1 MDLDGIVEGKRAWR
15 ALQARV
21 KTLPRDYRIVY
32 KELQKYVF
40 KAALVEAD
48 ANMGL
53 LDGIVDLFEEG
64 AAAGK
69 SVLEVTGTDVAAFC
83 DALLEEA

>member
-1 MDLDGIVEGKRAWR
+1 MDLDSMIEGKRAWR
-15 ALQARV
+15 ALQARA
-21 KTLPRDYRIVY
+21 KALPRDYRIVY

-40 KAALVEAD
+40 KAAPVEAD

-53 LDGIVDLFEEG
+53 LAGVIDLFEEG

-69 SVLEVTGTDVAAFC
+69 NVLEVTGTDVATFC